1 MVRYGAEN
9 NPLAEFDAGLD
20 KEAFL
25 SSRERGTYQSP
36 LYYLQDWRE
45 LMEDLED

>member
-1 MVRYGAEN
+1 M
-9 NPLAEFDAGLD
+9 D

-45 LMEDLED
+45 LMEDLDD